1 MFRLETGLLTGLL
14 LGYLLGLREVIH
26 SKFFHGK
33 HQALIQ
39 IMSLAHDDKVSNT
52 DKVSVGLLATRLYHG
67 RQKFIAVS
75 LTLSLAF
82 LCSNTYSAGPAD
94 TETSPDTNPNTNTDT
109 QVTVDNSLAIE
120 APIVAGDNSVSSQQ
134 LLLSRELKAFQNAI
148 DKNEE
153 HGPYNPALAETY
165 YGLGLQ
171 LQRSGQHEA
180 AIKLFSQTM
189 HIERINQGIY
199 SLAQSPA
206 LRGVINSR
214 KALGQLE
221 ETTEDYYRLLW
232 LHQKSLDPTNPEVIP
247 VFLELSRW
255 HLTAYEFD
263 NSSESI
269 GHLTTANQLIIKA
282 LKLAQQSDIQQA
294 VASQTL
300 HTLLRT
306 AALCNYFLSRHQ
318 GDDWSS
324 SLDSRFGFASQGTQ
338 DVLPMRTAVLSSAS
352 YSRGRSAHETI
363 VTMVQNDENS
373 SVEQRAR
380 SYAELG
386 DWHLLFG
393 KRDKAYATYRQA
405 VALIP
410 QTPQAAA
417 LTERLFNRPIML
429 PAVRNEAPGSELN
442 SRIKHPMARIKVDI
456 AANGWASNVEML
468 DATNPQGNPQKNP
481 KAGADTR
488 LENKRMR
495 RRVITALRAARFR
508 PRFVNGEPVAS
519 RGEIIDFPLI
529 H

>member
-1 MFRLETGLLTGLL
+1 
-14 LGYLLGLREVIH
+14 
-26 SKFFHGK
+26 
-33 HQALIQ
+33 
-39 IMSLAHDDKVSNT
+39 MSLARNDNASNT

-82 LCSNTYSAGPAD
+82 LCSNTYSAGPTD
-94 TETSPDTNPNTNTDT
+94 TETSPDTLVN
-109 QVTVDNSLAIE
+109 VDDSIAVE
-120 APIVAGDNSVSSQQ
+120 APIVAEDNSASSQQ

-148 DKNEE
+148 DENEE

-269 GHLTTANQLIIKA
+269 GHLTTANQLIVKA

-294 VASQTL
+294 VANQTL

-318 GDDWSS
+318 GDEWSS
-324 SLDSRFGFASQGTQ
+324 ALDSRFGFASQGTQ
-338 DVLPMRTAVLSSAS
+338 DILPMRTAVLSSAS

-373 SVEQRAR
+373 SIEQRAR

-468 DATNPQGNPQKNP
+468 DAGHPQENTKENPQENSETSPQKSP
-481 KAGADTR
+481 KASPDAR

>member
-1 MFRLETGLLTGLL
+1 
-14 LGYLLGLREVIH
+14 
-26 SKFFHGK
+26 
-33 HQALIQ
+33 
-39 IMSLAHDDKVSNT
+39 MSLARNDNASNT

-82 LCSNTYSAGPAD
+82 LCSNTYSAGPTD

-171 LQRSGQHEA
+171 LQRGGQHQA

-269 GHLTTANQLIIKA
+269 GHLTTANQLIVKA

-294 VASQTL
+294 VANQTL

-318 GDDWSS
+318 GDEWSS
-324 SLDSRFGFASQGTQ
+324 ALDSRFGFASQGTQ
-338 DVLPMRTAVLSSAS
+338 DVLPMRTAVLSAAS
-352 YSRGRSAHETI
+352 YNRGRSAHQTI
-363 VTMVQNDENS
+363 VAMVQNDKNS
-373 SVEQRAR
+373 SIEQRVR
-380 SYAELG
+380 SYTELG
-386 DWHLLFG
+386 DWYLLFS
-393 KRDKAYATYRQA
+393 KRNSAYAAYRQA
-405 VALIP
+405 IALIP
-410 QTPQAAA
+410 QAPQAAA
-417 LTERLFNRPIML
+417 LTEQLFNRPIML

-456 AANGWASNVEML
+456 AANGWASNAEIL
-468 DATNPQGNPQKNP
+468 DAGHPQKNP
-481 KAGADTR
+481 KANPDTR

-495 RRVITALRAARFR
+495 RRVTTTLRAARFR